1 MMSAGIVS
9 EGLIDTG
16 TACPVQPT
24 PTDADNTLQD
34 TIDEVYSSCDGAA
47 QWENTKPVIKTAV
60 EAIGCGGASQAAPFA
75 LVLAAALL
83 LN

>member
-1 MMSAGIVS
+1 MMYLGVMAEGVS
-9 EGLIDTG
+9 DTG

-24 PTDADNTLQD
+24 PADPDNTLQD

-47 QWENTKPVIKTAV
+47 QWENSKPIIKTAV